1 MVYLEFW
8 GSKEEIT
15 CQILIQAAEKIGEV
29 CSDQRFG
36 IVGFLAIEFR

>member
-8 GSKEEIT
+8 GSEEEIT

-29 CSDQRFG
+29 CSDQRAELWAFCY
-36 IVGFLAIEFR
+36 